1 VNSVNLLPVKHR
13 PRTPTGGQQGSAY
26 VVLGILGA
34 VLVMT
39 LIYVL
44 TVNGINTRR
53 SEVAKAK
60 TETAV
65 ANARAA
71 QLAAYG
77 NFSQVKQQRVD
88 SVKQLAASRIDWER
102 LARGLALVLPDNVWL
117 LTASAA
123 SSGKAANAASGNAS
137 SPVTSSATS
146 ANPSVQLTGCAPSH
160 PQVAVT
166 LVRLRELSGAQDV
179 QLNEISQP
187 DTTAATATGGS
198 GATDCG
204 KTHGKANFKWDA
216 TVMFAPNPGSTPDA
230 AKKVP
235 ARLGGGA

>member
-1 VNSVNLLPVKHR
+1 MNAVNLLPVKHR

-44 TVNGINTRR
+44 TVNGINTRK

-65 ANARAA
+65 ANGRAA

-102 LARGLALVLPDNVWL
+102 LTRGLALVLPDNVWL

-137 SPVTSSATS
+137 SPVTSS
-146 ANPSVQLTGCAPSH
+146 
-160 PQVAVT
+160 
-166 LVRLRELSGAQDV
+166 
-179 QLNEISQP
+179 
-187 DTTAATATGGS
+187 
-198 GATDCG
+198 
-204 KTHGKANFKWDA
+204 
-216 TVMFAPNPGSTPDA
+216 TV
-230 AKKVP
+230 
-235 ARLGGGA
+235 L